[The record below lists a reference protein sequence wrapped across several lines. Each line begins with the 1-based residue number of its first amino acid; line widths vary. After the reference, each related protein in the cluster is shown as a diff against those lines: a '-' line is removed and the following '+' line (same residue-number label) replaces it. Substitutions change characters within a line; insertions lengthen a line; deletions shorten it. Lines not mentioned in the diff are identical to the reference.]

1 MANTL
6 FKAAP
11 GTYVKIDAA
20 GGGNS
25 AGTALITVDN
35 LFDDDTLIVTKFSFA
50 QKARVQYRPTLGG
63 DIYVYPL
70 GNEMGAVQI
79 SGIVPFQMCN
89 GEGGGG
95 NVGAGFTKLASFFE
109 DKKASNV
116 QNIQNPIQITLP
128 GLSNFTSKCY
138 LESLSV
144 SGVDPQNKI
153 FGFDLMFRVAPSGGI

>member
-1 MANTL
+1 MPSL
-6 FKAAP
+6 FKAIP
-11 GTYVKIDAA
+11 GTYVKIATA
-20 GGGNS
+20 GGGS
-25 AGTALITVDN
+25 GTALISVDN

-79 SGIVPFQMCN
+79 SGIVPFQLC
-89 GEGGGG
+89 GGDG
-95 NVGAGFTKLASFFE
+95 VGAGFTKLASFFE
-109 DKKASNV
+109 SKKASNV
-116 QNIQNPIQITLP
+116 QNIQSPIQITLP

-144 SGVDPQNKI
+144 SGVDPKNKI